1 MWDRGCPFITSHS
14 NLFQPESAD
23 IFGAVGRHFG
33 IDPALIEQHLY
44 ADTPEER
51 RISFDTGKSAHSPRN
66 IVAAL
71 NLRRLQQRL
80 RRAIGMTLH
89 LSRNVQHHSPFVD
102 VLWALKRNRLMYD
115 VAEEGRSL
123 MFTITGP
130 YNLFEKTTVYGN
142 RLADFVQALLRI
154 ASHEWRAAVEILV
167 PHLNRQA
174 NSIEVVRL
182 DGTLQRF
189 FADAPAQLFGW

>member
-1 MWDRGCPFITSHS
+1 M
-14 NLFQPESAD
+14 
-23 IFGAVGRHFG
+23 
-33 IDPALIEQHLY
+33 
-44 ADTPEER
+44 
-51 RISFDTGKSAHSPRN
+51 
-66 IVAAL
+66 
-71 NLRRLQQRL
+71 
-80 RRAIGMTLH
+80 
-89 LSRNVQHHSPFVD
+89 
-102 VLWALKRNRLMYD
+102 
-115 VAEEGRSL
+115 

-189 FADAPAQLFGW
+189 FADAPDANDDEEDYKSSDEAAFQRYFEKAGSEWGSRRGIVGVGGY